1 MDIFVANCCSKQNND
16 EMREINGIHAH
27 YGLVD
32 GVLALHWLTGKTWRW
47 REFFSR
53 AGFKY
58 NYLHDMPREETDE
71 GKIVPKYPVLKQ
83 GYYMFRGFC
92 DIDNNKEM
100 LEEDIERSYF
110 GSTKFTYHTGR
121 CAGQH
126 GGGGRRVGKIK
137 EGESLKK

>member
-32 GVLALHWLTGKTWRW
+32 GVLDLHWLTGKTWQW

-58 NYLHDMPREETDE
+58 NYL
-71 GKIVPKYPVLKQ
+71 
-83 GYYMFRGFC
+83 
-92 DIDNNKEM
+92 
-100 LEEDIERSYF
+100 
-110 GSTKFTYHTGR
+110 STAAE
-121 CAGQH
+121 AGA
-126 GGGGRRVGKIK
+126 
-137 EGESLKK
+137 